1 MKKRI
6 VSLLLAVFM
15 FIAFVPLQADSAKG
29 LAEGGSDDAAAGDA
43 CGENLF
49 WSLENGV
56 LTIRGSG
63 GAFSFTTAAGAPWHD
78 RVSEITGFVV
88 EQGVTIVPAEAC
100 FGCTNLSS
108 ISIANSVTAIGTDA
122 FGRCTSLRSV
132 SIPDSVNVLGM
143 YAFFGCENL
152 TTATLGIGVNGLG
165 YTVFG
170 NTPSL
175 TQINV
180 ASRNTYIT
188 SINGVVYN
196 KDKSRLL
203 YRPEANGESLTVPA
217 SVLGIAEGTC
227 MYSFS
232 GTASQSL
239 LKEIRFEGDAP
250 GFGTNCFKGITA
262 NAYYPENN
270 DTWTAAK
277 RESCSGNL
285 TWIPYEAESVK
296 INIAAC
302 DISLSFESAQ
312 WTGSPIRPTV
322 TVTDKGAVLKEYTHY
337 EMEYADN
344 LKVGTASVT
353 VTGKGFYT
361 GSVTKTFTIAKAD
374 QTLELSMS
382 FTDMEI
388 GDRTQLRAFGTRGA
402 AYLTYVSDKPEVASI
417 DSNSYVTALSVG
429 TAVITVTSAGNE
441 NYNEVS
447 ETITITVKE
456 KEPGP
461 YDINTCNIRMATGN
475 MSYTGYNRKA
485 VFTIY
490 RKSKLLVENR
500 DYIIECQNCV
510 DVGTAT
516 AVIIG
521 KGDFFGSVSYTYQI
535 LKAGQN
541 ISASISPKSI
551 LLGETAQIT
560 AEGIGAFSYTSN
572 DTDIAVVDENGVV
585 TGVGVGT
592 VYIDTVAA
600 GDKNH
605 NAAGLSLALE
615 VSAPVVPGLISIA
628 DCDCSLNTLLYTYDG
643 TAKKPT
649 ATVIYEDKTLEEGK
663 DYRILYDKNVNAGY
677 AKAVIVGS
685 NDYTGSSEPLT
696 YTIER
701 ADQVVRIDQSSP
713 LIIKVGE
720 SATITASA
728 IGKLNF
734 HTATA
739 NNVLNIGWESGIV
752 TGLNPGSVEVYV
764 SAGGGGNYNPGIS
777 TISVQVVSNDE
788 PVQPVEADNIYVLPR
803 ELSVIGEEAFAGN
816 IQLQGVHAAEGSD
829 LSEIRGG
836 AFRNCVNLIEVEL
849 PESVYSIASDAFEGC
864 SNLFLIVSNDYCAE
878 FAEAHG
884 IPYIR
889 NQQR

>member
-217 SVLGIAEGTC
+217 SVLGIAEGAC

-322 TVTDKGAVLKEYTHY
+322 KVTAITYERQLEKHICPAFEGMAIEDIRATEVQAMFNAMHGAKETKIKVKNVLNMVFSQAIDDELITRNPLTSKSLRITGRS
-337 EMEYADN
+337 A
-344 LKVGTASVT
+344 KVTQPYSVEQMQFLAASVPRIQNPT
-353 VTGKGFYT
+353 DRAYLALQALHPLRLEETLGLTFDDIDLHSMTIHIERAVTHPDRNMPQIKT
-361 GSVTKTFTIAKAD
+361 TKTEASKRTIDLVPEIAD
-374 QTLELSMS
+374 LLPLGKPSDFVFGGKQPLSYQQVKRMLERIRK
-382 FTDMEI
+382 EI
-388 GDRTQLRAFGTRGA
+388 GFDEPISPRRFRTTVLTDLYDSTKDIKLAQA
-402 AYLTYVSDKPEVASI
+402 AAGYTTSDMTLKHYVKGRMEK
-417 DSNSYVTALSVG
+417 SNTAQP
-429 TAVITVTSAGNE
+429 I
-441 NYNEVS
+441 
-447 ETITITVKE
+447 
-456 KEPGP
+456 
-461 YDINTCNIRMATGN
+461 
-475 MSYTGYNRKA
+475 
-485 VFTIY
+485 
-490 RKSKLLVENR
+490 SKLYGLC
-500 DYIIECQNCV
+500 D
-510 DVGTAT
+510 
-516 AVIIG
+516 
-521 KGDFFGSVSYTYQI
+521 
-535 LKAGQN
+535 
-541 ISASISPKSI
+541 
-551 LLGETAQIT
+551 
-560 AEGIGAFSYTSN
+560 
-572 DTDIAVVDENGVV
+572 V
-585 TGVGVGT
+585 TGV
-592 VYIDTVAA
+592 
-600 GDKNH
+600 
-605 NAAGLSLALE
+605 
-615 VSAPVVPGLISIA
+615 
-628 DCDCSLNTLLYTYDG
+628 
-643 TAKKPT
+643 
-649 ATVIYEDKTLEEGK
+649 
-663 DYRILYDKNVNAGY
+663 
-677 AKAVIVGS
+677 
-685 NDYTGSSEPLT
+685 
-696 YTIER
+696 
-701 ADQVVRIDQSSP
+701 
-713 LIIKVGE
+713 
-720 SATITASA
+720 
-728 IGKLNF
+728 
-734 HTATA
+734 
-739 NNVLNIGWESGIV
+739 
-752 TGLNPGSVEVYV
+752 
-764 SAGGGGNYNPGIS
+764 
-777 TISVQVVSNDE
+777 
-788 PVQPVEADNIYVLPR
+788 
-803 ELSVIGEEAFAGN
+803 
-816 IQLQGVHAAEGSD
+816 
-829 LSEIRGG
+829 
-836 AFRNCVNLIEVEL
+836 
-849 PESVYSIASDAFEGC
+849 
-864 SNLFLIVSNDYCAE
+864 
-878 FAEAHG
+878 
-884 IPYIR
+884 
-889 NQQR
+889 